1 MDWQSS
7 GRRQYL
13 EVRSVE
19 APSDLT
25 SCAMLLRR
33 LTAVWHVTKTGG
45 LMVTL
50 ENIQAKIFRLQA
62 EADAIVKKAG
72 AVSHCQDRRV
82 DGKAWP
88 DIGRP

>member
-1 MDWQSS
+1 
-7 GRRQYL
+7 
-13 EVRSVE
+13 
-19 APSDLT
+19 
-25 SCAMLLRR
+25 
-33 LTAVWHVTKTGG
+33 
-45 LMVTL
+45 MVTL